1 MSVPFLLEIGVEE
14 IPDWMIQP
22 ALKNLEELFTK
33 LIEDNRLG
41 GKVTRT
47 DGTPRRLT
55 LMADGLIEMQED
67 RSELVTGP
75 AKTAPAKALEG
86 FARKAGVTPDQLEL
100 RTTDKGEYWTYTKTS
115 PGRATIDILSESLA
129 GIIGKIYFP
138 KAMYW
143 TGRSG
148 PRFIRPIRWV
158 VSLFGDQVVPF
169 EFAEVHSGNTT
180 SGHRLLGD
188 ASIKVTIATY
198 EELLRKNFVVLSAD
212 QRRKMIE
219 SSLDPSV
226 QRDDSLLQ
234 TLVYLTEYPVPI
246 RGEFDKQF
254 LRLPEEILTTVMRHH
269 QRYFSVHD
277 NRGDLAP
284 QFVAVMNTSQD
295 PEGLVR
301 KGNERVLRARF
312 NDARFFWEVDLRRSL
327 ADRVEDLGNITY
339 QAKLGTYLEKT
350 RRMTA
355 LAKELSI
362 ELGVEPRIAQSA
374 ALLSKCDLTTD
385 MVKEFTELQGIVGG
399 LYARQQG
406 ESDDV
411 WQAIYDQYKPVS
423 MEDSIPRRTVG
434 QVVALADKIDTL
446 RGCFGIGLVPTGSKD
461 PFALRRAAQGV
472 VKIIVE
478 GKLRTSLKKI
488 AAGDEQLEEFLLER
502 ARYYF
507 KDIRDFKYDEIN
519 AVLASGSD
527 DLLDVETRLEALR
540 QVRPTENFE
549 PLAASFKRI
558 QNILV
563 QSDFL
568 SGGQVDETLLEPG
581 PETDLYREFTGI
593 RTAVEE
599 QGRRRNYEAALELIA
614 SLRPKVDLFFDKVLV
629 NAPDENIRRNRLT
642 LLNNLLTEFSSIA
655 EFSEIVT
662 TH

>member
-1 MSVPFLLEIGVEE
+1 VSVPFLLEIGVEE

-188 ASIKVTIATY
+188 GSIKVTIATY

-581 PETDLYREFTGI
+581 PETALYREFTGI

>member
-1 MSVPFLLEIGVEE
+1 VSVPFLLEIGVEE

-188 ASIKVTIATY
+188 ASIKVSIATY